1 MEVEKCCFC
10 KWIMLL
16 ILLLFF
22 FFLDFYHFLIVFV
35 CFLCVLCIFNFPF
48 VKISNQAW
56 NVNYFEN
63 DLVLLYLLKLE
74 KDMYIRPLVSDQTHS
89 GVYMKP
95 FRDHQTRYLWDES
108 LMSGAINWQI
118 VQNENQNEIS
128 NGNLNHT
135 AWRVVASVL

>member
-1 MEVEKCCFC
+1 
-10 KWIMLL
+10 MLL
-16 ILLLFF
+16 ILLLLFF

-35 CFLCVLCIFNFPF
+35 CFLCILCIFNFPF

-63 DLVLLYLLKLE
+63 YLVLLYLLKRE

-95 FRDHQTRYLWDES
+95 FRDHQTRYL
-108 LMSGAINWQI
+108 
-118 VQNENQNEIS
+118 
-128 NGNLNHT
+128 
-135 AWRVVASVL
+135 

>member
-16 ILLLFF
+16 ILF

-63 DLVLLYLLKLE
+63 DLVLLYLLKRE

>member
-16 ILLLFF
+16 I

-63 DLVLLYLLKLE
+63 YLVLLYLLKRE

>member
-16 ILLLFF
+16 ILLFF
-22 FFLDFYHFLIVFV
+22 LFFLDFYHFLIVFV
-35 CFLCVLCIFNFPF
+35 SFLCVLCIFNFPF
-48 VKISNQAW
+48 VKISNQAR

>member
-1 MEVEKCCFC
+1 MNHVVNF
-10 KWIMLL
+10 I
-16 ILLLFF
+16 IIFF
-22 FFLDFYHFLIVFV
+22 FIDFYHFLIVFV

-63 DLVLLYLLKLE
+63 YLVLLHLLKRE

-95 FRDHQTRYLWDES
+95 FRDHQTRYL
-108 LMSGAINWQI
+108 
-118 VQNENQNEIS
+118 
-128 NGNLNHT
+128 
-135 AWRVVASVL
+135 

>member
-16 ILLLFF
+16 ILF

>member
-16 ILLLFF
+16 ILLLLF

-63 DLVLLYLLKLE
+63 DLVLLYLLKRE

>member
-16 ILLLFF
+16 IFF

-35 CFLCVLCIFNFPF
+35 CFLCILCIFNFPF
-48 VKISNQAW
+48 VKISNQAR

-63 DLVLLYLLKLE
+63 DLVLLHLLKRE

>member
-16 ILLLFF
+16 IFFF

>member
-1 MEVEKCCFC
+1 
-10 KWIMLL
+10 MLL
-16 ILLLFF
+16 LQMNHVVNFF

-63 DLVLLYLLKLE
+63 DLVLLYLLKRE

-95 FRDHQTRYLWDES
+95 FRDHQTRYL
-108 LMSGAINWQI
+108 
-118 VQNENQNEIS
+118 
-128 NGNLNHT
+128 
-135 AWRVVASVL
+135 

>member
-1 MEVEKCCFC
+1 
-10 KWIMLL
+10 MLL
-16 ILLLFF
+16 LQMNHVVNFIIIF

-48 VKISNQAW
+48 VKISNQAR

-63 DLVLLYLLKLE
+63 DLVLLHLLKRE

-95 FRDHQTRYLWDES
+95 FRDHQTRYL
-108 LMSGAINWQI
+108 
-118 VQNENQNEIS
+118 
-128 NGNLNHT
+128 
-135 AWRVVASVL
+135 